1 MKKSRVIILVLVAIL
16 SISLIVVFGYRGSVI
31 AKAKTGYM
39 VYANEKIVVIDLEET
54 TKTEYSIDGYSN
66 CDNIGKYYGG
76 DFSCRA
82 INNKTNTQE
91 ILLFKNGSV
100 ERSYPVT
107 EEIISLSAFNDIVY
121 YLTKDGSLNCISN
134 NETKTIANNVEE
146 YALNSLGELVYIQEI
161 ADKED
166 SNIET
171 DDDGMLYYS
180 VNGKTKKLGE
190 ANSVIWLSDNE
201 LLVNAENVAVETDA
215 DGNVVSAS
223 HVYDDYIVTV
233 DDNQWTFSKE
243 FNKIPFI
250 VNVSSEGKK
259 AITETGDSSYTYLYL
274 GIYDIEKDIFSKK
287 AIHDGIKN
295 EDVFGGMYL
304 GMDKLWLD
312 ENPMK

>member
-1 MKKSRVIILVLVAIL
+1 MKKTRVIILMLVAIL

-39 VYANEKIVVIDLEET
+39 VYANEKIVVIDLDET
-54 TKTEYSIDGYSN
+54 TRTEYSIDGYSN
-66 CDNIGKYYGG
+66 CGNIGKYYGG
-76 DFSCRA
+76 DFSYRA
-82 INNKTNTQE
+82 INNKTNAQE
-91 ILLFKNGSV
+91 ILLFKNGSI

-107 EEIISLSAFNDIVY
+107 EKIISLSAYNDVVY
-121 YLTKDGSLNCISN
+121 YLTIDGNLNCISN
-134 NETKTIANNVEE
+134 NETKIIANNIGE
-146 YALNSLGELVYIQEI
+146 YVLNSCGELAYIQEI
-161 ADKED
+161 DDNED
-166 SNIET
+166 YDIES
-171 DDDGMLYYS
+171 DMDGMLYYS
-180 VNGKTKKLGE
+180 VNGKTKKLGK
-190 ANSVIWLSDNE
+190 ANSVIWLSNNE
-201 LLVNAENVAVETDA
+201 LLVNAEN
-215 DGNVVSAS
+215 
-223 HVYDDYIVTV
+223 YDDYIVTV

-312 ENPMK
+312 ENPMKQ

>member
-16 SISLIVVFGYRGSVI
+16 SISLIVVLGYRGSVI

-161 ADKED
+161 ADNED
-166 SNIET
+166 YDIES
-171 DDDGMLYYS
+171 DMDGMLYYS

-190 ANSVIWLSDNE
+190 AYRIIWLSDNE
-201 LLVNAENVAVETDA
+201 LLVGVENVAVETDA
-215 DGNVVSAS
+215 DGDL
-223 HVYDDYIVTV
+223 VYGAHALDEYIVTV
-233 DDNQWTFSKE
+233 DNNQWIFSKE

-250 VNVSSEGKK
+250 VDVSSDGKK
-259 AITETGDSSYTYLYL
+259 AITEICDSSLTYLYF

-295 EDVFGGMYL
+295 EDVFGEMYFDM
-304 GMDKLWLD
+304 GTLWLD

>member
-16 SISLIVVFGYRGSVI
+16 SISLIVVLGYRGSVI

-54 TKTEYSIDGYSN
+54 TKTEYNIDGYSN

-82 INNKTNTQE
+82 INNITNTQE
-91 ILLFKNGSV
+91 ILLFKNGNV

-121 YLTKDGSLNCISN
+121 YLTIDGNLNCISN
-134 NETKTIANNVEE
+134 NETQIIANNIEE

-161 ADKED
+161 ADNED
-166 SNIET
+166 YDIES
-171 DDDGMLYYS
+171 DMDGMLYYS

-201 LLVNAENVAVETDA
+201 LLVNAEN
-215 DGNVVSAS
+215 
-223 HVYDDYIVTV
+223 YDDYIVTV
-233 DDNQWTFSKE
+233 DDNQWTLSKE

-250 VNVSSEGKK
+250 VDMSSDGKK
-259 AITETGDSSYTYLYL
+259 AITEICDSSLTYLYF

-295 EDVFGGMYL
+295 EDVFGEMYFDM
-304 GMDKLWLD
+304 GTLWLD
-312 ENPMK
+312 ENPMKQ